1 MWASAPTMMFCII
14 LVNNNVSFLWGAF
27 WRGTVESVVFS
38 TSGQEIIVNIAKRL
52 TPILVNFPLSSWRK
66 MWYVMHGRK

>member
-1 MWASAPTMMFCII
+1 MMFCII

-38 TSGQEIIVNIAKRL
+38 ASGQEKIVNIAKRL